1 MTARRPL
8 VLAAVAAAAATAGDV
23 ILLRAG
29 AGAPVA
35 TNTLAAG
42 SLVGVLAIPVY
53 ALGYRAVAA
62 ACPPPLARSLVAG
75 GGAVAGVLGGAI
87 HGMTGLGVHLARLA
101 GATPLAPADF
111 VTRHG
116 AVLLRLW
123 VLAALATVVASAASV
138 WSRIAGGPRVSG
150 AGAVCTP
157 AVVTMALVGA
167 TLAHPVPWATELLAP
182 AAPNLAH
189 LIFFGVAARAARA

>member
-1 MTARRPL
+1 MMPRRPL

-35 TNTLAAG
+35 TSTLAAG
-42 SLVGVLAIPVY
+42 SLVGVLSIPFY

-62 ACPPPLARSLVAG
+62 ACTPPRARTLVAG

-87 HGMTGLGVHLARLA
+87 HGMTGLGVHLDRLA
-101 GATPLAPADF
+101 GATPLTPADF
-111 VTRHG
+111 VARHG
-116 AVLLRLW
+116 AFLLPLW
-123 VLAALATVVASAASV
+123 SLAALATVLASAAIVS
-138 WSRIAGGPRVSG
+138 SRVAGGPVSG
-150 AGAVCTP
+150 VVAVCTP

-167 TLAHPVPWATELLAP
+167 ALAHPVPWATELLAP

-189 LIFFGVAARAARA
+189 LVFFVAAARAAHA